1 MKISK
6 QERIAIIC
14 FLVAAILG
22 VGIFVFVLPNFNKI
36 DTNNKQLTAVKQ
48 EYSDILKHLEHTS
61 TIDDEISKAYEEGKN
76 LADTFYDDLTP
87 YEADEIMRQFI
98 ATFNKQEGKN
108 ITIDGL
114 SISPF
119 ATQTLTVSVFRSS
132 EVTYPLKEFANT
144 VVEQPDT
151 DVLEEISS
159 MNTRE
164 LVMYA
169 KNLQAT
175 ILAASEP
182 VTVGSITVSFTVHS
196 KKLQDLHDFVD
207 MLFSGKYD
215 DKLPAKATYIGS
227 VSYQME
233 EKEGSTDTSDNTA
246 TDDTT
251 SGSASTGKDEGFSMS
266 ISANLLCIKPVADP
280 FVNQKTE

>member
-48 EYSDILKHLEHTS
+48 EYSDILKQLEHTS
-61 TIDDEISKAYEEGKN
+61 SIDDEISKAYEEGKN

-169 KNLQAT
+169 KKLQAT
-175 ILAASEP
+175 LLAASEP

-207 MLFSGKYD
+207 LLFSGKYD

-251 SGSASTGKDEGFSMS
+251 SGSAGTGKDDFSMS

>member
-108 ITIDGL
+108 VTIDGL

-119 ATQTLTVSVFRSS
+119 ATQALTVSVFRSS

-169 KNLQAT
+169 KKLQAT
-175 ILAASEP
+175 LLAASEP

-207 MLFSGKYD
+207 LLFSGKYD

-227 VSYQME
+227 VNYQME

-251 SGSASTGKDEGFSMS
+251 SGSAGTGKDDFSMS

>member
-1 MKISK
+1 
-6 QERIAIIC
+6 
-14 FLVAAILG
+14 
-22 VGIFVFVLPNFNKI
+22 
-36 DTNNKQLTAVKQ
+36 
-48 EYSDILKHLEHTS
+48 
-61 TIDDEISKAYEEGKN
+61 
-76 LADTFYDDLTP
+76 
-87 YEADEIMRQFI
+87 MRQFI

-169 KNLQAT
+169 KKLQAT
-175 ILAASEP
+175 LLAASEP

-207 MLFSGKYD
+207 LLFSGKYD

-233 EKEGSTDTSDNTA
+233 EKEGSADTSDNTA

-251 SGSASTGKDEGFSMS
+251 SGSAGTGKDDFSMS

>member
-48 EYSDILKHLEHTS
+48 EYSDILKQLEHTS
-61 TIDDEISKAYEEGKN
+61 TI
-76 LADTFYDDLTP
+76 DDLTP

-169 KNLQAT
+169 KKLQAT
-175 ILAASEP
+175 LLAASEP

-207 MLFSGKYD
+207 LLFSGKYD

-251 SGSASTGKDEGFSMS
+251 SGSAGTGKDDFSMS

>member
-48 EYSDILKHLEHTS
+48 EYSDILKQLEHTS

-169 KNLQAT
+169 KKLQAT
-175 ILAASEP
+175 LLAASEP

-207 MLFSGKYD
+207 LLFSGKYD

-251 SGSASTGKDEGFSMS
+251 SGSAGTGKDDFSMS

>member
-48 EYSDILKHLEHTS
+48 EYSDILKQLEHTS

-119 ATQTLTVSVFRSS
+119 DTQTLTVSVFRSS

-169 KNLQAT
+169 KKLQAT
-175 ILAASEP
+175 LLAASEP

-207 MLFSGKYD
+207 LLFSGKYD

-251 SGSASTGKDEGFSMS
+251 SGSAGTGKDDFSMS

>member
-48 EYSDILKHLEHTS
+48 EYSDILKQLEHTS

-169 KNLQAT
+169 KKLKAT
-175 ILAASEP
+175 SLAASEP

-207 MLFSGKYD
+207 LLFSGKYD

-233 EKEGSTDTSDNTA
+233 EKEGSADTSDNTA

-251 SGSASTGKDEGFSMS
+251 SGSAGTGKDDFSMS

>member
-6 QERIAIIC
+6 QERIAIVC

-48 EYSDILKHLEHTS
+48 EYSDILKQLEHTS

-76 LADTFYDDLTP
+76 LADTFYDDLSP

-169 KNLQAT
+169 KKLQAT
-175 ILAASEP
+175 LLAASEP

-207 MLFSGKYD
+207 LLFSGKYD

-251 SGSASTGKDEGFSMS
+251 SGSAGTGKDDFSMS

>member
-48 EYSDILKHLEHTS
+48 EYSDILKQLEHTS

-159 MNTRE
+159 MNTTR
-164 LVMYA
+164 
-169 KNLQAT
+169 
-175 ILAASEP
+175 
-182 VTVGSITVSFTVHS
+182 
-196 KKLQDLHDFVD
+196 
-207 MLFSGKYD
+207 
-215 DKLPAKATYIGS
+215 
-227 VSYQME
+227 
-233 EKEGSTDTSDNTA
+233 SDV
-246 TDDTT
+246 
-251 SGSASTGKDEGFSMS
+251 
-266 ISANLLCIKPVADP
+266 C
-280 FVNQKTE
+280 

>member
-169 KNLQAT
+169 KKLQAT
-175 ILAASEP
+175 LLAASEP

-207 MLFSGKYD
+207 LLFSGKYD

-251 SGSASTGKDEGFSMS
+251 SGSAGTGKDDFSMS

>member
-48 EYSDILKHLEHTS
+48 EYSDILKQLEHTS

-169 KNLQAT
+169 KKLQAT
-175 ILAASEP
+175 LLAASEP

-207 MLFSGKYD
+207 LLFSGKDD

-251 SGSASTGKDEGFSMS
+251 SGSAGTGKDDFSMS

>member
-6 QERIAIIC
+6 QERILIIC

-48 EYSDILKHLEHTS
+48 QYQEIQNHLKHAE
-61 TIDDEISKAYEEGKN
+61 TIDEEISKAYEDGKN
-76 LADTFYDDLTP
+76 LADTFYDDLTE
-87 YEADEIMRQFI
+87 YEADEIIRQFI
-98 ATFNKQEGKN
+98 TTFNKQEGKN
-108 ITIDGL
+108 VTIDGL

-119 ATQTLTVSVFRSS
+119 STQTLSVSVFNPT

-151 DVLEEISS
+151 DVLEEISGMS
-159 MNTRE
+159 TRE

-169 KNLQAT
+169 KKLKAT
-175 ILAASEP
+175 LLAASEP
-182 VTVGSITVSFTVHS
+182 VTVGSISVSFSVHS
-196 KKLQDLHDFVD
+196 DKLQNLHDFVD

-215 DKLPAKATYIGS
+215 EKLPAKATYIGS
-227 VSYQME
+227 VDYQME
-233 EKEGSTDTSDNTA
+233 ENDK
-246 TDDTT
+246 TT
-251 SGSASTGKDEGFSMS
+251 SGENTADSGDKGTTSGDKGYSME
-266 ISANLLCIKPVADP
+266 ITVNLMCIKPVADP

>member
-48 EYSDILKHLEHTS
+48 EYNDIIKHLEHTS

-169 KNLQAT
+169 KKLQAT
-175 ILAASEP
+175 LLAASEP

-207 MLFSGKYD
+207 LLFSGKYD

-233 EKEGSTDTSDNTA
+233 EKEGSADTSDNTA

-251 SGSASTGKDEGFSMS
+251 SGSAGTGKDDFSMS

>member
-48 EYSDILKHLEHTS
+48 EYSDILKQLEHTS

-169 KNLQAT
+169 KKLQAT
-175 ILAASEP
+175 LLAASEP

-207 MLFSGKYD
+207 LLFSGKYD

-233 EKEGSTDTSDNTA
+233 EKEGSADTSDNTA

-251 SGSASTGKDEGFSMS
+251 SGSAGTGKDDFSMS

>member
-48 EYSDILKHLEHTS
+48 EYSDILKQLEHTS

-169 KNLQAT
+169 KKLQST
-175 ILAASEP
+175 LLAASEP

-207 MLFSGKYD
+207 LLFSGKYD

-251 SGSASTGKDEGFSMS
+251 SGSAGTGKDDFSMS

>member
-48 EYSDILKHLEHTS
+48 EYSDILKQLEHTS

-144 VVEQPDT
+144 VVEQPDA

-169 KNLQAT
+169 KKLQAT
-175 ILAASEP
+175 LLAASEP

-207 MLFSGKYD
+207 LLFSGKYD

-251 SGSASTGKDEGFSMS
+251 SGSAGTGKDDFSMS

>member
-48 EYSDILKHLEHTS
+48 EYNDIIKHLEHTS

-151 DVLEEISS
+151 DALEEISS

-169 KNLQAT
+169 KKLQAT
-175 ILAASEP
+175 LLAASEP

-207 MLFSGKYD
+207 LLFSGKYD

-251 SGSASTGKDEGFSMS
+251 SGSAGTGKDDFSMS

>member
-6 QERIAIIC
+6 QERIAIVC

-48 EYSDILKHLEHTS
+48 EYSDILKQLEHTS

-169 KNLQAT
+169 KKLQAT
-175 ILAASEP
+175 LLAASEP

-207 MLFSGKYD
+207 LLFSGKYD

-246 TDDTT
+246 TDDTM
-251 SGSASTGKDEGFSMS
+251 SGSAGTGKDDFSMS

>member
-6 QERIAIIC
+6 QERIAIVC

-48 EYSDILKHLEHTS
+48 EYSDILKQLEHTS

-169 KNLQAT
+169 KKLKAT
-175 ILAASEP
+175 SLAASEP

-207 MLFSGKYD
+207 LLFSGKYD

-251 SGSASTGKDEGFSMS
+251 SGSAGTGKDDFSMS

>member
-48 EYSDILKHLEHTS
+48 EYNDIIKHLEHTS

-169 KNLQAT
+169 KKLQAT
-175 ILAASEP
+175 LLAASEP

-207 MLFSGKYD
+207 LLFSGKYD

-251 SGSASTGKDEGFSMS
+251 SGSAGTGKDDFSMS

>member
-6 QERIAIIC
+6 QERIAIVC

-48 EYSDILKHLEHTS
+48 EYSDILKQLEHTS

-169 KNLQAT
+169 KKLQAT
-175 ILAASEP
+175 LLAASEP

-207 MLFSGKYD
+207 LLFSGKYD

-251 SGSASTGKDEGFSMS
+251 SGSAGTGKDDFSMS

>member
-48 EYSDILKHLEHTS
+48 EYSDILKQLEHTS

-169 KNLQAT
+169 KKLKAT
-175 ILAASEP
+175 SLAASEP

-207 MLFSGKYD
+207 LLFSGKYD

-251 SGSASTGKDEGFSMS
+251 SGSAGTGKDDFSMS

>member
-36 DTNNKQLTAVKQ
+36 DTNNTQLTAVKQ
-48 EYSDILKHLEHTS
+48 EYSDILKQLEHTS

-169 KNLQAT
+169 KKLQAT
-175 ILAASEP
+175 LLAASEP

-207 MLFSGKYD
+207 LLFSGKYD

-251 SGSASTGKDEGFSMS
+251 SGSAGTGKDDFSMS

>member
-169 KNLQAT
+169 K
-175 ILAASEP
+175 
-182 VTVGSITVSFTVHS
+182 
-196 KKLQDLHDFVD
+196 KL
-207 MLFSGKYD
+207 
-215 DKLPAKATYIGS
+215 
-227 VSYQME
+227 
-233 EKEGSTDTSDNTA
+233 
-246 TDDTT
+246 
-251 SGSASTGKDEGFSMS
+251 
-266 ISANLLCIKPVADP
+266 
-280 FVNQKTE
+280 

>member
-48 EYSDILKHLEHTS
+48 EYSDILKQLEHTS

-169 KNLQAT
+169 KKLQAT
-175 ILAASEP
+175 LLAASEP

-207 MLFSGKYD
+207 LLFSGKYD

-251 SGSASTGKDEGFSMS
+251 SGSAGTGKDDFSMS
-266 ISANLLCIKPVADP
+266 ISANLLCIKPVSDP

>member
-48 EYSDILKHLEHTS
+48 EYSDILKQLEHTS

-169 KNLQAT
+169 KKLQAT
-175 ILAASEP
+175 LLAASEP

-207 MLFSGKYD
+207 LLFSGKYD

-246 TDDTT
+246 IDDTT
-251 SGSASTGKDEGFSMS
+251 SGSAGTGKDDFSMS

>member
-48 EYSDILKHLEHTS
+48 EYSDILKQLEHTS

-169 KNLQAT
+169 KKLQAT
-175 ILAASEP
+175 LLAASEP

-207 MLFSGKYD
+207 LLFSGKYD

-227 VSYQME
+227 ASYQME

-251 SGSASTGKDEGFSMS
+251 SGSAGTGKDDFSMS

>member
-108 ITIDGL
+108 VTIDGL

-119 ATQTLTVSVFRSS
+119 ATQALTVSVFRSS

-169 KNLQAT
+169 KKLQAT
-175 ILAASEP
+175 LLAASEP

-207 MLFSGKYD
+207 LLFSGKYD

-251 SGSASTGKDEGFSMS
+251 SGSAGTGKDDFSMS

>member
-1 MKISK
+1 MEISK
-6 QERIAIIC
+6 EERIAIIC

-22 VGIFVFVLPNFNKI
+22 VGIFVFVLPNVNKI

-48 EYSDILKHLEHTS
+48 EYSDILKQLEHTS

-76 LADTFYDDLTP
+76 LADTFYEDLTP

-169 KNLQAT
+169 KKLQAT
-175 ILAASEP
+175 LLAASEP

-207 MLFSGKYD
+207 LLFSGKYD

-233 EKEGSTDTSDNTA
+233 EKEGSTETSDNTA

-251 SGSASTGKDEGFSMS
+251 SGSAGTGKDDFSMS

>member
-48 EYSDILKHLEHTS
+48 EYNDIIKHLEHTS

-169 KNLQAT
+169 KKLKAT
-175 ILAASEP
+175 SLAASEP

-207 MLFSGKYD
+207 LLFSGKYD

-251 SGSASTGKDEGFSMS
+251 SGSAGTGKDDFSMS

>member
-48 EYSDILKHLEHTS
+48 EYSDILKQLEHTS

-169 KNLQAT
+169 KKLQAT
-175 ILAASEP
+175 LLAASEP

-207 MLFSGKYD
+207 LLFSGKYD

-251 SGSASTGKDEGFSMS
+251 SGSASTGKDDFSMS

>member
-48 EYSDILKHLEHTS
+48 EYNDIIKHLEHTS

-144 VVEQPDT
+144 VVEQPDA

-169 KNLQAT
+169 KKLQAT
-175 ILAASEP
+175 LLAASEP

-207 MLFSGKYD
+207 LLFSGKYD

-251 SGSASTGKDEGFSMS
+251 SGSAGTGKDDFSMS